1 MKKIIYK
8 ITLIISVLLLANPF
22 IKVNATEPPSPF
34 KLHALSALL
43 MDAESGRVL
52 YEKNGYEKLPMAS
65 TTKIMTCI
73 IALEN
78 SDMNEIVTISQY
90 ASTMPDVQLNVIKN
104 EQYKMI
110 DLLHSLMLESHND
123 VAVAIAE
130 HIGGSVEGFASLMN
144 QKAKD
149 LGAFDTNFV
158 TPNGL
163 DSQEHYTTAADLA
176 KITAYA
182 IKNEEFIKITN
193 ESSYSFS
200 EINGKRTHYVNNK
213 NSFLNQMEG
222 AIGVKTG
229 FTGKA
234 GYCFVGAVDH
244 EGKKLITV
252 VLGSGWPPYKTYKWN
267 DTKFL
272 MYYGLNN
279 YYNRTIY
286 ANEMDIKKI
295 HVEDGIYDFTNTYSV
310 GDLSMLV
317 REDEKIEYFYSIPE
331 SIVAPVEKDSIVG
344 FVEISISGSPYIK
357 YPIMASDSILK
368 ITFPY
373 CVKKVFK
380 EYLLLDLVTDT
391 N

>member
-1 MKKIIYK
+1 MKKITYR
-8 ITLIISVLLLANPF
+8 ITITIIIFLLINPL
-22 IKVNATEPPSPF
+22 IQVNATEKPSSL

-52 YEKNGYEKLPMAS
+52 YEKNGYERLPMAS

-78 SDMNEIVTISQY
+78 SSMDEIVTVSHY
-90 ASTMPDVQLNVIKN
+90 ASTMPDVQLHIRKD

-130 HIGGSVEGFASLMN
+130 HIGGSVEGFATLMN
-144 QKAKD
+144 QKARD

-158 TPNGL
+158 TSNGL
-163 DSQEHYTTAADLA
+163 DAEEHYTTAVDLG

-182 IKNEEFIKITN
+182 INNEEFIKITN
-193 ESSYSFS
+193 MTSYSFS
-200 EINGKRTHYVNNK
+200 EINGKRAYTVNNK
-213 NSFLNQMEG
+213 NSFLNQMDG

-229 FTGKA
+229 FTGRA
-234 GYCFVGAVDH
+234 GYCFVGALEQD
-244 EGKKLITV
+244 ERKLISV
-252 VLGSGWPPYKTYKWN
+252 VLGSGWPPHKNYKWN

-279 YYNRTIY
+279 YYNKIIY
-286 ANEMDIKKI
+286 ANEKDIKKI
-295 HVEDGIYDFTNTYSV
+295 YVEDGIYDYTNTYSE
-310 GDLSMLV
+310 GLLSMLV
-317 REDEKIEYFYSIPE
+317 REDEDIDYTYHIPDSITAPIE
-331 SIVAPVEKDSIVG
+331 KGSIVG
-344 FVEISISGSPYIK
+344 YVEISIDGNSYIK
-357 YPIMASDSILK
+357 YPIKASDSILK

-373 CVKKVFK
+373 CLEKVVERFLFMK
-380 EYLLLDLVTDT
+380 ILTPDS
-391 N
+391 